1 MQDMYNTLSPYR
13 EVEYDGIQYSV
24 CKEYDHICRYKGLR
38 QVIHNY
44 DNVENRFVSHET
56 SNPFSSHLRKKYYT
70 VPANRENRLDL
81 IAYEQLGSSQY
92 AWVVAYFNGIADGF
106 TVREGQLLAM
116 PTDVSLLFNSGEV
129 LQSIPATQ
137 LNLGRE

>member
-1 MQDMYNTLSPYR
+1 MTEVYNTLRPYK
-13 EVEYDGIQYSV
+13 VVDYKGIQYST

-44 DNVENRFVSHET
+44 DSVSERFVSHET
-56 SNPFSSHLRKKYYT
+56 SNPFHSRLKKKYYT
-70 VPANRENRLDL
+70 VPADRENRLDL
-81 IAYEQLGSSQY
+81 IAYEQLGSAQY
-92 AWVVAYFNGIADGF
+92 AWVIAYFNGISDGY

-116 PTDVSLLFNSGEV
+116 PTDVSLLFNTGET
-129 LQSIPATQ
+129 LQAVPATQ

>member
-1 MQDMYNTLSPYR
+1 MQDVYNTLRPYK
-13 EVEYDGIQYSV
+13 VVDYDGIQYSV

-44 DNVENRFVSHET
+44 DSVVERFVSHET
-56 SNPFSSHLRKKYYT
+56 SNPFTSNLKKKYYT
-70 VPANRENRLDL
+70 VTADRENRLDL
-81 IAYEQLGSSQY
+81 IAYEQLGSAEY
-92 AWVVAYFNGIADGF
+92 AWVIAYFNGISDGY
-106 TVREGQLLAM
+106 TVREGQLLSM
-116 PTDVSLLFNSGEV
+116 PTDVSLLFNTGEI

>member
-1 MQDMYNTLSPYR
+1 MTEVYNTLRPYK
-13 EVEYDGIQYSV
+13 VVDYKGIQYST

-44 DNVENRFVSHET
+44 DNAADRFVSHET
-56 SNPFSSHLRKKYYT
+56 SNPFSSRLKRKYYT
-70 VPANRENRLDL
+70 VPADRENRLDL
-81 IAYEQLGSSQY
+81 IAYEQLGSAQY
-92 AWVVAYFNGIADGF
+92 AWVIAYFNGISDGY
-106 TVREGQLLAM
+106 TVREGQLLSM
-116 PTDVSLLFNSGEV
+116 PTDVSLLFNTGET